1 MKADL
6 FIPASQNALM
16 HLINIKVSQGYR
28 YHQAGEIPITKAV
41 ALAEKFD
48 TKFEWSAG
56 RVRRQLFKRKGLAN
70 TFLYFYKTKKLD
82 TLCWFLLATEGDL
95 PDSEKASFKDQFH
108 HKQSIYFDNRYRLEH
123 FQRENFCGGGRRYT
137 WMIAPKRLQEF
148 EAHILELCGQ
158 PNAKGV
164 KELIGLFEAFE
175 KMPLSHGITHNLHQ
189 LRQLAMK
196 NWRLN
201 VEFPIPKIDRNYN
214 DFSTK
219 LYGEP
224 PLTLVRLVEDS
235 LRKISE
241 LSIGPANIPEL
252 VLDH

>member
-1 MKADL
+1 MKKDL

-48 TKFEWSAG
+48 AKFEWSAD

-70 TFLYFYKTKKLD
+70 TFLYFYPTRNPD
-82 TLCWFLLATEGDL
+82 TLCWFLLATAGGL
-95 PDSEKASFKDQFH
+95 PKDEKDSFKDQFH
-108 HKQSIYFDNRYRLEH
+108 HKQSIYFDDRYRLEH
-123 FQRENFCGGGRRYT
+123 FQRENNCGGGRRYT
-137 WMIAPKRLQEF
+137 WMIAPKRFQDYEV
-148 EAHILELCGQ
+148 HILELCSQ
-158 PNAKGV
+158 PNGGGI
-164 KELIGLFEAFE
+164 KELVSLFAAFQ

-189 LRQLAMK
+189 LRNLARK

-201 VEFPIPKIDRNYN
+201 TDFPIPEIDRNYN

-219 LYGEP
+219 LFNEP
-224 PLTLVRLVEDS
+224 PLTLDRLVEITMQ
-235 LRKISE
+235 KIE
-241 LSIGPANIPEL
+241 EENA
-252 VLDH
+252 